1 LQLFHNEINFVEGVK
16 HQENGFFIGFS
27 TGYWTLDM
35 NNKAYKQKGALC
47 LSGKEPI
54 SANN

>member
-1 LQLFHNEINFVEGVK
+1 VK